1 MPSPFAEAAAL
12 VSETLAAVF
21 GEDLRLEAV
30 SASDPNARAGTDAT
44 RPAFTMTGVFSTP
57 SSTLKAPGRGISNT
71 NMHDMVR
78 QLPSA
83 VLHGALPWR
92 PRKGD
97 RLVRVDTGKSYEISE
112 VHSLPQGLT
121 RLELVG

>member
-1 MPSPFAEAAAL
+1 MPSPFAEDAAL

-30 SASDPNARAGTDAT
+30 SASDPNARASADAT
-44 RPAFTMTGVFSTP
+44 RPAFTMTGIFSTP
-57 SSTLKAPGRGISNT
+57 SSTAKAPGRGISNT

-78 QLPSA
+78 QVPSA

-92 PRKGD
+92 PCKGD
-97 RLVRVDTGKSYEISE
+97 RLVRVVTGKTYSIAE

-121 RLELVG
+121 RLELTA

>member
-12 VSETLAAVF
+12 VSDTLAAVF

-30 SASDPNARAGTDAT
+30 TAADPNARTSADAT
-44 RPAFTMTGVFSTP
+44 RAPFTMPGVFSTP
-57 SSTLKAPGRGISNT
+57 SSTQKAPGRGISNT

-97 RLVRVDTGKSYEISE
+97 RLVRVDTGKSYEIAE